1 MFDGDRRLGTSKVLG
16 DQCNQF
22 LIRSTLDGR
31 GSDSRD
37 PSAGELLYERALSSV
52 EFDPDVERYEAH
64 GRRSKTALRMDSC
77 IWKRRT
83 TPHDTPIQA
92 LLSAEGASG

>member
-16 DQCNQF
+16 DQCDQL

-31 GSDSRD
+31 RSDSRD
-37 PSAGELLYERALSSV
+37 PSAGGLLYERALSSV
-52 EFDPDVERYEAH
+52 QFNPDAERCDAH
-64 GRRSKTALRMDSC
+64 GHWSKRAFLMDFC
-77 IWKRRT
+77 IRKKRT

-92 LLSAEGASG
+92 LLSAEGTSG